1 MYKFIEV
8 LQKLE
13 RIDTL
18 IRLENTGSPN
28 EFAKKLDISRST
40 LYQYL
45 NVLKF
50 FGADIKYCKCSESF
64 IYLNTSSLSNF
75 LFKKS

>member
-18 IRLENTGSPN
+18 IRLRCTGFPL
-28 EFAKKLDISRST
+28 EFAQKLDVSRST

-45 NVLKF
+45 NILKSL
-50 FGADIKYCKCSESF
+50 GAEIKYCRYSQSF
-64 IYLNTSSLSNF
+64 II
-75 LFKKS
+75 

>member
-18 IRLENTGSPN
+18 IRLENTGSPM
-28 EFAKKLDISRST
+28 
-40 LYQYL
+40 
-45 NVLKF
+45 
-50 FGADIKYCKCSESF
+50 
-64 IYLNTSSLSNF
+64 SLPRN
-75 LFKKS
+75 